1 MHESDTLKYK
11 KFSGFFLQE
20 IREGKYCPDKR
31 LPSERE
37 LARRYKLSHMTVN
50 KSLNGLVA
58 LGHLERRQGDGTYI
72 REQTLPKTACL
83 ILDYMDDIH
92 APFPYIMQKTLFDAG
107 FIVTVFDTLRITE
120 TPLLLETYLKNPPKL
135 LIFDGLV
142 KFPFELLENLPSST
156 RKIIFHRCETKPVFD
171 ASYVLADTEK
181 CGYMA
186 VKQLILSGR
195 RRIGIVSEVSENEYD
210 QKNLF
215 KKGCEMALSEF
226 KIRNVVLLERKPVW
240 GHEDMSIAE
249 NDIMKMLQGGNRRDG
264 ILSLM
269 DAELIPFVKAA
280 NKLGISIPEQ
290 LSLIGRFNTPWADTY
305 KLTSTDIQPGE
316 IVEKIK
322 AVLNSEEN
330 VTIMVDPKIV
340 FRESCVETKLQSY
353 KVT

>member
-1 MHESDTLKYK
+1 MHVSETLKYK

-37 LARRYKLSHMTVN
+37 LARRYKLAHMTVN

-142 KFPFELLENLPSST
+142 KFPFDLLKNVPATT

-171 ASYVLADTEK
+171 ASYVLADTEE

-186 VKQLILSGR
+186 VKQLVLSGR
-195 RRIGIVSEVSENEYD
+195 RRIGIVSEFPKSEYD
-210 QKNLF
+210 QANLF
-215 KKGCEMALSEF
+215 KKGCEKALSEF
-226 KIRNVVLLERKPVW
+226 KIKNTVFIKREPGWENE
-240 GHEDMSIAE
+240 EMSISE
-249 NDIMKMLQGGNRRDG
+249 NDIMEMLQGGNHRDG
-264 ILSLM
+264 ILSMM
-269 DAELIPFVKAA
+269 DAELIPFIKAA

-290 LSLIGRFNTPWADTY
+290 LSLIGRFNTPWADYY

-330 VTIMVDPKIV
+330 VTIMVEPKIV